1 MCWLSYARKADVS
14 WRTSGLKCQFIYIP
28 VYEIFIWEVFYW
40 IAPLRYY
47 ESLFIKDIFSVTV
60 RCFSHNNVVICFS
73 FKHEYQPRTLISSS
87 IRWGQEYFWF
97 PVQMSFLRYRW
108 QILSHTLEHNSLFNN
123 IREDWRHRLNL
134 EKDLTVENNN
144 DLRSASWL
152 ILTLSF
158 IVNQLC
164 VLLES
169 YGQLL
174 F

>member
-1 MCWLSYARKADVS
+1 MKYLYGRFSTELLPWGTMKACS
-14 WRTSGLKCQFIYIP
+14 LRTSSLSQWGVL
-28 VYEIFIWEVFYW
+28 VTMVF
-40 IAPLRYY
+40 
-47 ESLFIKDIFSVTV
+47 
-60 RCFSHNNVVICFS
+60 HNVVICFS

-97 PVQMSFLRYRW
+97 PVQMSFLRYHW

-123 IREDWRHRLNL
+123 IREYWMHRLNL

-144 DLRSASWL
+144 DPRSASWL